1 MPMDTPAGSAVKFP
15 GFDQA
20 DVFALGVPAAD
31 KSNVTVVVTADVNKD
46 GRPDI
51 VNVQVNGHLSVM
63 LNPGGENLGAL
74 AVTSDNA
81 SAVSTRLVE
90 YAEAADVNGD
100 GYPDLVAVDYRSNSL
115 LVFLNQKDGTFGA
128 VQIVSLA
135 FSSGASIYYGGI
147 AVGDFNGDGVLDI
160 AAYAMTPG
168 YSASNS
174 TSTAFELVV
183 YPGKGDGTFKQPLEE
198 QYTLLD
204 SFGTTLPHQVAVADV
219 NHDGN
224 LDILMMAGGFNDYTH
239 LEEVYVMTLLGNGAG
254 VFTHPPIEL
263 PTSGAIAVGIADGA
277 IVGGIKVADL
287 DGDGNLDVLFANCEN
302 QNLYESLG
310 NGDGTFRDS
319 TTPIT
324 TFGYPNTLAF
334 ADVTGDG
341 ILDTIEYGNGY
352 TAIYAGLGKGAFAQ
366 TPTLIDGSMAAF
378 APGEPADFDG
388 DGQLDIVRTDE
399 VTDFTSLFLQKKG
412 VFNVSPVLTA
422 PGSPAGFF
430 QVVAKGDFNGDGVP
444 DVVAI
449 DYTAYWSNTQRHYPY
464 PDIVIGLNDGKGNF
478 TYKTAVDHDTLYSIE
493 AGDSDSGLLL
503 PETGDFNG
511 DGISDLL
518 INTDQGL
525 YIALSSGP
533 GKFATPQPVGLSPA
547 PKCAI
552 SRVDIGDLN
561 GDGKKDIVVAY
572 PGDGSCYSGSA
583 TPSGV
588 YGMLGNGKGSFT
600 AKFSAM
606 GASAYLPKLIDFNGD
621 GVPDLALAD
630 DNSEEFAF
638 DFIVAPGNGDG
649 TFNTS
654 AATHP
659 VPQGMA
665 VVSIAVGD
673 FNKDGKQDLTVG
685 TLFQNFM
692 SDTTGVMTLAG
703 NGDFTFGSPT
713 MYPFGAYPYAL
724 EYADFNGDG
733 KPDLA
738 MNVGWNFFLG
748 LPFFSNFGYLV
759 NQGDGTFGGF
769 QSSVATTYDYGGFF
783 YAGDYN
789 GYASLLVDDF
799 NGDGAL
805 DALSVLNYDEDY
817 HMSSTLFL
825 NAGAVKFTLKAPAA
839 QVDQGSPITLTAN
852 VAHSVG
858 TKTPSGAV
866 KFFDNGTMVD
876 TEELSGGVATYLAAN
891 PAIGAHAF
899 TASYSG
905 DDNFNAASA
914 GAAVN
919 VSVQPLAP
927 AFALDKPAPS
937 ILSVLGGGSGTVALT
952 LSSNATFN
960 GAITLSCSGAPD
972 KATCAIE
979 PGSVTL
985 AGNQTAKATLKLSTT
1000 AATTA
1005 AALPLS
1011 APGALRGGATLAG
1024 LLLLLAPA
1032 RIRRVRRIWLALLL
1046 LAVTGFAVTATGCG
1060 GDSPKVTPGTP
1071 TGQSTLT
1078 VTATSGGETQTQTIT
1093 LNVQ

>member
-1 MPMDTPAGSAVKFP
+1 MDTPAGSGVKFP

-20 DVFALGVPAAD
+20 DVFTLGVPAGD
-31 KSNVTVVVTADVNKD
+31 RSNVGVVITADVNKD

-51 VNVQVNGHLSVM
+51 VNVQVDGHLSVM

-74 AVTSDNA
+74 AVSSDNT
-81 SAVSTRLVE
+81 SAVSNRLVE

-100 GYPDLVAVDYRSNSL
+100 GYPDLVAVDYKSNSL
-115 LVFLNQKDGTFGA
+115 LVFLNQKDGTFGG
-128 VQIVSLA
+128 VRIVPLA
-135 FSSGASIYYGGI
+135 FSSGASIYYGGV
-147 AVGDFNGDGVLDI
+147 AVGDFNGDGALDI

-168 YSASNS
+168 YSASNNTS
-174 TSTAFELVV
+174 TSFELVI
-183 YPGKGDGTFKQPLEE
+183 YPGKGDGTFNQPLEE
-198 QYTLLD
+198 QHTLLD
-204 SFGTTLPHQVAVADV
+204 SYGTTMPHQAAIADV

-224 LDILMMAGGFNDYTH
+224 LDIVLMAGGFNDYTH

-263 PTSGAIAVGIADGA
+263 PTSGAIAPGLADGA
-277 IVGGIKVADL
+277 IVGGIKVVDL
-287 DGDGNLDVLFANCEN
+287 DGDGNLDVLFSNCEN
-302 QNLYESLG
+302 QNLYEALG

-324 TFGYPNTLAF
+324 TFGYPNSLAF

-352 TAIYAGLGKGAFAQ
+352 TAIYAGLGKGVFAQ
-366 TPTLIDGSMAAF
+366 TPTLIDGSLAGF

-388 DGQLDIVRTDE
+388 DGQLDIVRTDQ

-422 PGSPAGFF
+422 PGSPASFF
-430 QVVAKGDFNGDGVP
+430 QVVAKGDFNGDGIP

-449 DYTAYWSNTQRHYPY
+449 DYAPFWSNTQRHYPY

-493 AGDSDSGLLL
+493 AGDSESGLLL

-533 GKFATPQPVGLSPA
+533 GQYATPQPVALSPA

-572 PGDGSCYSGSA
+572 PGDGSCYAGSA

-588 YGMLGNGKGSFT
+588 YGLLGNGEGIFA
-600 AKFSAM
+600 AKFSPL

-621 GVPDLALAD
+621 GVLDLALAD
-630 DNSEEFAF
+630 DNSDEFAF
-638 DFIVAPGNGDG
+638 DFMVAPGNGDG
-649 TFNTS
+649 TFNTG

-659 VPQGMA
+659 LPQGMA
-665 VVSIAVGD
+665 VTAIAVGD

-692 SDTTGVMTLAG
+692 PNTTGVMILAG
-703 NGDFTFGSPT
+703 NGDFTFGQPT

-738 MNVGWNFFLG
+738 VNVGWNFFLG

-759 NQGDGTFGGF
+759 NQGDGTFGTF

-789 GYASLLVDDF
+789 GYGSLLVDDF

-805 DALSVLNYDEDY
+805 DALSVLSYDEAY
-817 HMSSTLFL
+817 HISSTLFL
-825 NAGAVKFTLKAPAA
+825 NAGAVQFTLKAPAA
-839 QVDQGSPITLTAN
+839 QVDQGSPITLTAD
-852 VAHSVG
+852 VVHSVG
-858 TKTPSGAV
+858 TKTPSGTV
-866 KFFDNGTMVD
+866 KFFDNGALVD
-876 TEELSGGVATYLAAN
+876 TEELSGGVATYRAN
-891 PAIGAHAF
+891 KPAIGAHAF

-927 AFALDKPAPS
+927 AFSLAEPAPS
-937 ILSVLGGGSGTVALT
+937 ILSVLAGGTGTVALT

-960 GAITLSCSGAPD
+960 GAVKLSCSGAPD

-985 AGNQTAKATLKLSTT
+985 ARNQTAEATVKVSTT
-1000 AATTA
+1000 GTASATA
-1005 AALPLS
+1005 RP
-1011 APGALRGGATLAG
+1011 PGIPEALRGAGVLAG
-1024 LLLLLAPA
+1024 LLMLLLPG
-1032 RIRRVRRIWLALLL
+1032 RIRSARRTWLSMLL
-1046 LAVTGFAVTATGCG
+1046 LAVTVMSAMATGCG
-1060 GDSPKVTPGTP
+1060 GDGHKTIPGTP

-1078 VTATSGGETQTQTIT
+1078 VTATSGGKTQTQTIT